1 MNPATPLAGLE
12 WARLL
17 LLPAI
22 GFLAGLA
29 AQWFLQERKS
39 RDELQRALAAER
51 AQALRQLWELTSLPP
66 ELTRLG
72 AQSAVPAALRER
84 IDRAILAWYTEQA
97 GALYLSWP
105 ATQAL
110 FRLLDRLR
118 DAACRKPELESS
130 VSSLRTRLKHD
141 CGIYSSREMRRPLAR
156 PRPAPWAAETEDDG
170 Y

>member
-1 MNPATPLAGLE
+1 MNSAIPMAGLD

-22 GFLAGLA
+22 GFVAGLA

-39 RDELQRALAAER
+39 RDELQRALAGER

-72 AQSAVPAALRER
+72 PDAAVPAALRQR
-84 IDRAILAWYTEQA
+84 IDRSILAWYTEQA

-110 FRLLDRLR
+110 FSLLDRLR
-118 DAACRKPELESS
+118 DEACRKPPLESS
-130 VSSLRTRLKHD
+130 VSALRTRLKHD

-156 PRPAPWAAETEDDG
+156 PRRAPWLDDNEDDG